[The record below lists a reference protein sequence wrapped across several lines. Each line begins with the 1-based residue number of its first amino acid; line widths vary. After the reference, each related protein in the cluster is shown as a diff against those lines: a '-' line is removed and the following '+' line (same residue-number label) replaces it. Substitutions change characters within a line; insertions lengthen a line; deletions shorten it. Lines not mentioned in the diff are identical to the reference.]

1 MHTRARAGE
10 PQFLVKWK
18 GFGHEDDTWEPW
30 SSLVG
35 PCALMLR
42 HFHAARLASGE
53 LQPQWAAACPAN
65 ASKLEGDA
73 ELPNWRV
80 QSKRTSAGRDYRV
93 FFGPLGEHVRSRV
106 SALQLASLC
115 SAPEADLPSAAAPQ
129 AAAGLRSCGSFTNA
143 AAFTNAEAAVVAG
156 S

>member
-1 MHTRARAGE
+1 
-10 PQFLVKWK
+10 
-18 GFGHEDDTWEPW
+18 
-30 SSLVG
+30 
-35 PCALMLR
+35 MLR

-53 LQPQWAAACPAN
+53 LQPQWAAACPAS
-65 ASKLEGDA
+65 ASTLEGDA

-115 SAPEADLPSAAAPQ
+115 AAPEAALPPAAAPQ
-129 AAAGLRSCGSFTNA
+129 AAARGAAARGAAPEAAAGLRSCGSFTNA
-143 AAFTNAEAAVVAG
+143 AAFTNAEAAVIAG

>member
-1 MHTRARAGE
+1 
-10 PQFLVKWK
+10 
-18 GFGHEDDTWEPW
+18 
-30 SSLVG
+30 
-35 PCALMLR
+35 MLR
-42 HFHAARLASGE
+42 HFHAARIASGE

-65 ASKLEGDA
+65 ASSLEADT

-93 FFGPLGEHVRSRV
+93 FFGPLGEHVRSRTQ
-106 SALQLASLC
+106 AMQLASLC
-115 SAPEADLPSAAAPQ
+115 AVPEAALPPAAAPKAAAPQ